1 MMDVPT
7 EHCQKHYE
15 EHKERPFF
23 NKLVKYV
30 CSGPVVAM
38 CLEGTKAVEGS
49 RNVIGVIMNLIL
61 TFRQQ
66 IQLLLLQE
74 LFVEI
79 WLWKWEEILS
89 MDLIL

>member
-61 TFRQQ
+61 SYLGIIFVS
-66 IQLLLLQE
+66 ILLQ
-74 LFVEI
+74 I
-79 WLWKWEEILS
+79 PSISKN
-89 MDLIL
+89 